1 VGLLDAGVVE
11 GQVELAEA
19 VDGLLQGGGDVV
31 SAGDVALDSQRLPAV
46 VFDQLR
52 GLMNVVCRNP
62 GDATLAPSAAKA
74 SAVARPMPAPAP
86 VTNATLP
93 ANWCWL
99 FGVLLSVPFAG
110 LGLAVTTSSCVV
122 CGCGAVVGQMVS
134 SVLMARRSSMAL

>member
-31 SAGDVALDSQRLPAV
+31 GAGDVALDSQPCPPWCSISCAVSWMSSAGIPA
-46 VFDQLR
+46 
-52 GLMNVVCRNP
+52 M
-62 GDATLAPSAAKA
+62 ATLAPSAAKA